1 MTITV
6 EGTARSADGSIRVT
20 VGPGGML
27 RGLEIRPAALDR
39 GGRWVADTV
48 LDLVRVATA
57 AAGERA
63 RHQLRDEL
71 DGLPPEALAALGFAT
86 DERLV
91 EEVESTVPLTWQD
104 L

>member
-1 MTITV
+1 MTFPM
-6 EGTARSADGSIRVT
+6 EGTARSADGSVRVT

-27 RGLEIRPAALDR
+27 RGLEIRPAALNR
-39 GGRWVADTV
+39 GGRWVADTIV
-48 LDLVRVATA
+48 DLVRVATA

-63 RHQLRDEL
+63 RHRLREEL
-71 DGLPPEALAALGFAT
+71 AGLPADALAALGITA
-86 DERLV
+86 DPKLV

>member
-20 VGPGGML
+20 VGPGGMP
-27 RGLEIRPAALDR
+27 RDLEIRQVALDR
-39 GGRWVADTV
+39 GGRWVAET
-48 LDLVRVATA
+48 LLNLIRVATA

-63 RHQLRDEL
+63 RHQLREEL
-71 DGLPPEALAALGFAT
+71 VGLPAEALAALGFST
-86 DERLV
+86 DARLV
-91 EEVESTVPLTWQD
+91 EEVESTMPMTWQD